1 MDLDLTPWQIA
12 AIQAEIYRLRDSED
26 MEIMGRRIAAQ
37 SGIPLEVIASTA
49 VNLLTM
55 RAALSAEGA
64 MAIVS
69 EELGTW

>member
-12 AIQAEIYRLRDSED
+12 AIQSEITRLRDSEEF
-26 MEIMGRRIAAQ
+26 EILGRRVARQ

-55 RAALSAEGA
+55 RAVLTAEGA

-69 EELGTW
+69 EELAAW